1 MSEKVKAYK
10 FEMKRISG
18 NLELRGSSKWHPGQV
33 DRSSTQNQL
42 IFSQSNTDEDTNET
56 EDIAEKAILRT
67 LYRRNRLS
75 TMSENRLI

>member
-1 MSEKVKAYK
+1 MSEKIKAYK

-18 NLELRGSSKWHPGQV
+18 NLELRGSSKWQPGQF
-33 DRSSTQNQL
+33 DRSSTQDQL
-42 IFSQSNTDEDTNET
+42 IFAQSNTDEDTNET

-75 TMSENRLI
+75 TMSESRLI